1 MPESH
6 SNNNGSDVNK
16 ADVRKTLQGKRALI
30 TGASRGIGRGIAIEL
45 ARLGADIAINYFGS
59 PGEAENVC
67 EQCREFG
74 VSAHAIQ
81 ADVGTQDGSE
91 TLVSSAIGKL
101 GGLDIAVSNAAYS
114 DRHLML
120 DADLDGFRRTI
131 DVTMWGAFHLVRASA
146 KHMVAAENGGN
157 IVVISSPH
165 AVLAIPGAMAYNMA
179 KGAID
184 QMARTAA
191 VELAQYRIRVNIV
204 HPGWIDTPGERKFFS
219 EDTLREQGEK
229 LPWGRLGQPCE
240 IGRGVAF
247 LCDPASDYITGSTLT
262 IDGGI
267 QLPWREMY
275 RTKEK
280 GEPK

>member
-1 MPESH
+1 MTQSL
-6 SNNNGSDVNK
+6 
-16 ADVRKTLQGKRALI
+16 AGKRVLI
-30 TGASRGIGRGIAIEL
+30 TGASRGIGRGIAVEL
-45 ARLGADIAINYFGS
+45 ARLGANIAINYFGS
-59 PGEAENVC
+59 PKDAEDVC
-67 EQCREFG
+67 CQCRDLG
-74 VSAHAIQ
+74 VTAHAIQ
-81 ADVGTQDGSE
+81 SDVGTQDGAE
-91 TLVSSAIGKL
+91 TLVSRAIESL

-146 KHMVAAENGGN
+146 KQMVAAGGGGN
-157 IVVISSPH
+157 IVVVSSPH

-179 KGAID
+179 KAAID

-219 EDTLREQGEK
+219 EATLREQGEK
-229 LPWGRLGQPCE
+229 LPWGRLGRPEE

-280 GEPK
+280 GEQK

>member
-1 MPESH
+1 MPTST
-6 SNNNGSDVNK
+6 SNTNGFAPTHKSL
-16 ADVRKTLQGKRALI
+16 AGKRALI
-30 TGASRGIGRGIAIEL
+30 TGASRGIGSGIAIEL
-45 ARLGADIAINYFGS
+45 AKLGADIAINYFGS
-59 PGEAENVC
+59 PAEAERVC
-67 EQCREFG
+67 EKCRELG
-74 VSAHAIQ
+74 VSAYAIQ
-81 ADVGTQDGSE
+81 ADVGTQDGAES
-91 TLVSSAIGKL
+91 LVSKVIDQS
-101 GGLDIAVSNAAYS
+101 GGIDIAVSNAAYS

-146 KHMVAAENGGN
+146 KQMVAAGNGGN
-157 IVVISSPH
+157 IVVVSSPH

-179 KGAID
+179 KAAID

-219 EDTLREQGEK
+219 ENTLREQGEK
-229 LPWGRLGQPCE
+229 LPWNRLGQPHE

-275 RTKEK
+275 RTQET

>member
-1 MPESH
+1 MSASIQSNVPEIQSP
-6 SNNNGSDVNK
+6 K
-16 ADVRKTLQGKRALI
+16 PLAGKRALI

-45 ARLGADIAINYFGS
+45 ARMGAHIAINYFGS
-59 PGEAENVC
+59 PGDAEEVC
-67 EQCREFG
+67 CECRDLG
-74 VSAHAIQ
+74 VEAHAIQ
-81 ADVGTQDGSE
+81 SDVGTQEGAES
-91 TLVSSAIGKL
+91 LVALAINRF
-101 GGLDIAVSNAAYS
+101 GGIDITVSNAAYS
-114 DRHLML
+114 DRQLML

-131 DVTMWGAFHLVRASA
+131 DVSMWGAFHLVRASA
-146 KHMVAAENGGN
+146 KQMVSVGGGGN

-179 KGAID
+179 KAAID

-219 EDTLREQGEK
+219 EQTLREEGKK
-229 LPWGRLGQPCE
+229 LPWGRLGQPEE

-247 LCDPASDYITGSTLT
+247 LCSPGSDYITGSTLT

-275 RTKEK
+275 RTTEK
-280 GEPK
+280 GEGK

>member
-1 MPESH
+1 MAPSPNP
-6 SNNNGSDVNK
+6 SSANGDSKNPPL
-16 ADVRKTLQGKRALI
+16 AGKNALI

-45 ARLGADIAINYFGS
+45 ARQGANIAINYFGS
-59 PGEAENVC
+59 PDEATEVC
-67 EQCREFG
+67 RDCESLG
-74 VSAHAIQ
+74 VIAHALK
-81 ADVGTQDGSE
+81 ADVGTQEGAES
-91 TLVSSAIGKL
+91 LVANAIDL
-101 GGLDIAVSNAAYS
+101 MGGLDIAVSNAAYS
-114 DRHLML
+114 DRQMML

-131 DVTMWGAFHLVRASA
+131 DVTMWGAFYLVRAA
-146 KHMVAAENGGN
+146 AQHMVSAEESGN

-165 AVLAIPGAMAYNMA
+165 AQLAIPGAMAYNMA
-179 KGAID
+179 KAAID

-191 VELAQYRIRVNIV
+191 VELAHHRIRVNIV

-219 EDTLREQGEK
+219 EETLREQGEK
-229 LPWGRLGQPCE
+229 LPWGRLGQPEE

-247 LCDPASDYITGSTLT
+247 LCNPGSDYITGSTLT

-280 GEPK
+280 GESAKEI